1 MTQRLIEPE
10 RRNVLEAAL
19 GAFGAPFYRMGTIA
33 GELWT
38 VATMTL
44 RYLVR
49 GRRTRGQV
57 AEQMFIIGNKSV
69 LFITATLGFL
79 GMITIFQVALQVKS
93 ILPDFSMIGAAF
105 IKTMVR
111 EFGPTITGLM
121 VATRTGSA
129 IAAEIGS
136 MVVTEQVD
144 ALRMCNADPVNYLVV
159 PRFIASVVMVLML
172 TIYAV
177 LVATV
182 TGMLMARFGFDIPY
196 KTFLTLRLVEYDDVI
211 VGVAKAVAYGAAIP
225 IIAGH
230 AGLNATGGSEGVG
243 WATTRS
249 VVNCSFAVVVLD
261 FILSGL
267 GYMFFSG

>member
-1 MTQRLIEPE
+1 MDSARPSAVE
-10 RRNVLEAAL
+10 RALAAV
-19 GAFGAPFYRMGTIA
+19 GGPFVRPVSVA
-33 GELWT
+33 LELWSIFFL
-38 VATMTL
+38 TL
-44 RYLVR
+44 RYLVV
-49 GRRTRGQV
+49 GRRTRGQI
-57 AEQMFIIGNKSV
+57 AEQLFIIGNKSV

-79 GMITIFQVALQVKS
+79 GMISIFQVALQVKT
-93 ILPDFSMIGAAF
+93 ILPDFTMIGPAF

-144 ALRMCNADPVNYLVV
+144 ALRMSNADPVNYLVV
-159 PRFIASVVMVLML
+159 PRFVASIVMVFML

-177 LVATV
+177 LVATL
-182 TGMLMARFGFDIPY
+182 TGMLMGHFGFDIPVA
-196 KTFLTLRLVEYDDVI
+196 TFLKMTLVEWEDVW
-211 VGVAKAVAYGAAIP
+211 VGMSKALAYGAAIP
-225 IIAGH
+225 VIAGH

-249 VVNCSFAVVVLD
+249 VVNCSFAVIVLD

-267 GYMFFSG
+267 GYMVFAE

>member
-1 MTQRLIEPE
+1 VAHVVRDEKAPAHE
-10 RRNVLEAAL
+10 AVLAAI
-19 GAFGAPFYRMGTIA
+19 GRPFVAQGRVAF
-33 GELWT
+33 ELWST
-38 VATMTL
+38 FVLTL

-49 GRRTRGQV
+49 GRRTKGQL
-57 AEQMFIIGNKSV
+57 AEQLFIIGNKSV

-79 GMITIFQVALQVKS
+79 GMITIFQVAIQVKS

-111 EFGPTITGLM
+111 EFAPTITGLM

-144 ALRMCNADPVNYLVV
+144 ALRMSNADPINYLVV
-159 PRFIASVVMVLML
+159 PRFVASVVMMFML
-172 TIYAV
+172 TCYAV
-177 LVATV
+177 AVATI
-182 TGMLMARFGFDIPY
+182 TGMLMGHFGFDIPIA
-196 KTFLTLRLVEYDDVI
+196 TFLNLSLVEWDDLI
-211 VGVAKAVAYGAAIP
+211 VGTAKALAYGAAIP

-261 FILSGL
+261 FVLSGL